1 MHLFLKPI
9 LFAALALLLACHVG
23 CSPHGA
29 ASHVEATVS
38 LDTFHVY
45 DQARH
50 RDIPVA
56 VYKAPGSRNRHQ
68 TLVIVSHGYGENS
81 GDAYLY
87 YTFLTEVLAREG
99 YIVASIQHE
108 LSTDS
113 LIPTT
118 GIPQVVRRP
127 FWDRGADNILFV
139 INQLKQKY
147 PAVDF
152 KKITLIGHSNGGDM
166 TALFPQ
172 KYPGIVDKIITLD
185 NRRMAL
191 PRTRKPQVYSLRSSD
206 QAADVGVLP
215 TAEEQALYGIKIVAL
230 ADVPH
235 NAMCDQANAA
245 QREEMKRYIL
255 TFLQEKYH

>member
-1 MHLFLKPI
+1 MQLYLKTI
-9 LFAALALLLACHVG
+9 LFAASALLLTSHVG
-23 CSPHGA
+23 CSPH
-29 ASHVEATVS
+29 ASAGHVEAAVS
-38 LDTFHVY
+38 LDTFQVY
-45 DQARH
+45 DQVRH

-56 VYKAPGSRNRHQ
+56 VYKTPGIRKRHQ
-68 TLVIVSHGYGENS
+68 NLVIVSHGYGENS
-81 GDAYLY
+81 GDSYLY
-87 YTFLTEVLAREG
+87 YTFLTEFLARQG
-99 YIVASIQHE
+99 YFVASIQHE
-108 LSTDS
+108 LATDS
-113 LIPTT
+113 LIPMT

-147 PAVDF
+147 APTVF
-152 KKITLIGHSNGGDM
+152 NKIILIGHSNGGDM

-191 PRTRKPQVYSLRSSD
+191 PRTGHPQVYSLRSSD
-206 QAADVGVLP
+206 QTADAGVLP

-230 ADVPH
+230 PDVPH

-245 QREEMKRYIL
+245 QREEINRYIL